1 VVFRG
6 LMDRLLEEHDFL
18 MLPCAP
24 MTTLAVGADHSAT
37 RVKILRYTSPI
48 SLAGMPAV
56 TLPAKGGGV
65 QLVAARGND
74 ARLLAFAASLGEKIA
89 LQQ

>member
-1 VVFRG
+1 
-6 LMDRLLEEHDFL
+6 
-18 MLPCAP
+18 
-24 MTTLAVGADHSAT
+24 MTTLAVGVDHSAT
-37 RVKILRYTSPI
+37 RVKIMRYTSPI

-56 TLPAKGGGV
+56 ALPAKGGGV
-65 QLVAARGND
+65 QLVAARGSD